1 MCGSRQPDSG
11 TEVGRVVLPSSSATW
26 APTTSAPP
34 WLSTHPV
41 TARPDVQDPALIA
54 LVTVSPPSLSTY
66 RFCDPR
72 SPLRGH
78 RGHDGFR
85 GWPLPCHRNVV
96 GDVLQY
102 LQLQLSQQSLQI
114 ALADKL
120 RRQLLQQ
127 PVQGAVLLVA
137 GKQESDCLSDLGIDL
152 IKSRGQTRNHC
163 GSVCPSP

>member
-1 MCGSRQPDSG
+1 M
-11 TEVGRVVLPSSSATW
+11 
-26 APTTSAPP
+26 TSAPP
-34 WLSTHPV
+34 WLSTHLHCSS
-41 TARPDVQDPALIA
+41 RCSGPALTTLTA
-54 LVTVSPPSLSTY
+54 VSVPSLSTY
-66 RFCDPR
+66 RFCDPG

-102 LQLQLSQQSLQI
+102 LQLQLSQQSMQV

-137 GKQESDCLSDLGIDL
+137 GKQESDRLSDLGIDL
-152 IKSRGQTRNHC
+152 IKSRGHR
-163 GSVCPSP
+163 